1 MKALSA
7 PAGFSRPGQVIDVE
21 PVRIRGSGVLAYWQA
36 HGFPSGCRA
45 TADQSFECD
54 Q

>member
-1 MKALSA
+1 MIWAA
-7 PAGFSRPGQVIDVE
+7 PFRTYRQSPEFKQY
-21 PVRIRGSGVLAYWQA
+21 IRGSGVLAYWQA
-36 HGFPSGCRA
+36 HGFPSGCRP